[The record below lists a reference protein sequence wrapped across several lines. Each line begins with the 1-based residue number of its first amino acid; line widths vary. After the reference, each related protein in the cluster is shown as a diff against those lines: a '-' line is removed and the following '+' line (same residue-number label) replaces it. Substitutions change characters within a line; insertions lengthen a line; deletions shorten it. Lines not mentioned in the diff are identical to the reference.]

1 MASLMTDLIVASFDI
16 LANSMYT
23 SDSAVSMAILRS
35 YLVNRLPTFLLQ
47 YAGLLFEPLSA
58 EFCIS
63 QAMERLDPTAFPSV
77 SQIGD
82 LLGHNGTLS
91 EAKQE
96 FLFACALHQLLPE
109 SSIEILLGDVPMQS
123 LPAGGKYRRDD
134 LVAQC
139 MSNSSRVDELVAELD
154 NLEGNAG
161 EIAAAIL
168 QVRIVALR
176 CEEEP
181 LPCSR

>member
-1 MASLMTDLIVASFDI
+1 
-16 LANSMYT
+16 
-23 SDSAVSMAILRS
+23 
-35 YLVNRLPTFLLQ
+35 
-47 YAGLLFEPLSA
+47 
-58 EFCIS
+58 
-63 QAMERLDPTAFPSV
+63 
-77 SQIGD
+77 
-82 LLGHNGTLS
+82 
-91 EAKQE
+91 
-96 FLFACALHQLLPE
+96 
-109 SSIEILLGDVPMQS
+109 MQS